1 MSPDTELRRLA
12 EVEQLVLLAVLRLD
26 DEAYAVPIR
35 ELIRTAGGVDL
46 SRGSVYITLDR
57 LEQKGF
63 VTSEFSEPTGEP
75 GGKAKRIFR
84 VLPAGMAVLRATRR
98 ALDRLSEGTSLA
110 RPRG

>member
-1 MSPDTELRRLA
+1 MSPDAELRRLA

-26 DEAYAVPIR
+26 NAAYAVPIR
-35 ELIRTAGGVDL
+35 ELILSAGGVDL

-63 VTSEFSEPTGEP
+63 VTSAFSDPTGEP
-75 GGKAKRIFR
+75 GGKAKRVFR
-84 VLPAGMAVLRATRR
+84 VLPAGMAALRATRR

-110 RPRG
+110 RPRR